1 MRWTNHMEDS
11 LKNLATNPEWEGDQI
26 LVLMVRIQRLA
37 DSIHQTQTAW
47 ASEADGHGASKPP
60 VNIYVKYFR
69 QSLQTIKDQ
78 IPEALKNNREISP
91 FRSPILHG
99 ETPP

>member
-1 MRWTNHMEDS
+1 MEDS
-11 LKNLATNPEWEGDQI
+11 VRILAANPEWEGDLI

-47 ASEADGHGASKPP
+47 ASEADGNGASKPP
-60 VNIYVKYFR
+60 VNIYVKYYR

-78 IPEALKNNREISP
+78 LPESLKNNREISP
-91 FRSPILHG
+91 FCSP
-99 ETPP
+99 